1 MQKIHEIVKAAED
14 NYVQGTTTISKFVNW
29 SMFDTINTIDAYIN
43 SKHLSGP
50 TDSLEREK
58 PFFNIVTAAV
68 NIWYRA
74 TDIDR
79 KNIRLIA
86 KKSRDIGINLIAT
99 VHLNE
104 WMKKSRFGVF
114 LNEWGRTLSKYGS
127 AVVKFVEQDGELF
140 VSVIPWNRF
149 VADPIDFDAIPHIE
163 KFYKTPEQLR
173 MMPGYDQD
181 AVDNLITTLNARKL
195 LDGTT
200 SQDTNNN
207 FIEIYEVHGRMD
219 SRLLDE
225 DPDLSV
231 EDKDIRYVQQMHVVS
246 MVVDGQET
254 KDFTLYKGREKKN
267 PYMITHLIKEDGR
280 TLSIGAVEYLFDAQ
294 WMQNHTVKNMKDT
307 LDLASKLIF
316 QTADTTYVG
325 QNILS
330 AIETGDIF
338 VHGVNMP
345 LTRLANDKPDI
356 MAMMNY
362 RQMWA
367 GLGQEITSTPDAL
380 RGTTMPSGTPY
391 SLGAMLAD
399 QGGSLFEI
407 MTESKGLAIEDML
420 REYIIPFIKKKMDTS
435 DEIVATLDEQGITEV
450 DALYIP
456 NQAIRNYNNRTKEQ
470 ILSLQPT
477 EPFNPTAEEGAIK
490 RDLSALGNKRVFKPS
505 EISEVT
511 WKEALKDYEW
521 EVEVEVT
528 NESVDKQAVLATL
541 STVLQSIASNPAI
554 LQDPNAKMVFSK
566 ILSET
571 GVLSPLQL
579 SATGA
584 QTPPAQQPMPSSGSM
599 MEGLLPA
606 SK

>member
-86 KKSRDIGINLIAT
+86 KKARDIGINLIAT

-104 WMKKSRFGVF
+104 WMKKARFGVF
-114 LNEWGRTLSKYGS
+114 LNEWGRTLAKYGS

-149 VADPIDFDAIPHIE
+149 VSDPIDFDAIPHIE

-181 AVDNLITTLNARKL
+181 AVDKLITTLSARKL

-571 GVLSPLQL
+571 GVLSPLQI